1 MLQSLHIENYVLID
15 SLDISFP
22 EGLIIITG
30 QTGAGKS
37 ILLGALSL
45 LTGAK
50 ADAGLISQDADSLV
64 VEAEFRLPDA
74 NPELRELLEESDVE
88 FDGNSILIRRVVHK
102 SGRARAFVND
112 SPVAAGVLSEMAA
125 YLIDIHSQHQNLLLS
140 KGNFQLS
147 LLDHFAH
154 CDALA
159 EDCAQKWTVLK
170 DSEKQ
175 LETAKAR
182 LLKATSEAD
191 FNRASLDRL
200 VKARLVDG
208 ELEDLEEEQKSLAN
222 AGEIKSDLSQA
233 SELLDLGQ
241 QLRDAQRALD
251 KVAQYI
257 PAARELSSRLES
269 SRIELEDISYEV
281 DKRNSS
287 LSVSEGR
294 LEEVEDRISTLLGLM
309 RKTGTQSVAE
319 MIALRDSLEH
329 EVTGLSDMEAT
340 VADLADSVGRADKDY
355 RSAAEALHK
364 KRLAA
369 APLLEA
375 ALQNNIRALELERA
389 VFKVDVNDTNQSAR
403 GIDSCVFRFDSN
415 GNTPAELSKCASGGE
430 MSRIMLCIKEMMARY
445 GNMPTMIFDE
455 IDTGV
460 SGSVAHKMG
469 KLICD
474 MGSRMQVFAITH
486 LPQVAAKG
494 DAHYV
499 VQKSL
504 VNGRTVSSLRQLG
517 ADERLNELARLLS
530 GENIT
535 PEALANARALLSEK

>member
-15 SLDISFP
+15 SLDINFP

-50 ADAGLISQDADSLV
+50 ADASLISQNAESLV
-64 VEAEFRLPDA
+64 VEAEFALHNAD
-74 NPELRELLEESDVE
+74 EDLRALLDESDVE
-88 FDGNSILIRRVVHK
+88 FDGHSLLIRRVVHK

-112 SPVAAGVLSEMAA
+112 SPVAVSVLTELAT
-125 YLIDIHSQHQNLLLS
+125 YLIDIHSQHQNLLLT
-140 KGNFQLS
+140 KGNFQLD
-147 LLDHFAH
+147 LLDHFAG
-154 CDALA
+154 AEELA
-159 EDCAQKWTVLK
+159 AECGAKWAMLK
-170 DSEKQ
+170 DCEKRLDASEAQ
-175 LETAKAR
+175 
-182 LLKATSEAD
+182 LLKATSEAE
-191 FNRASLDRL
+191 FNRARWEQLD
-200 VKARLVDG
+200 KARLVDG

-222 AGEIKSDLSQA
+222 AEEIKTDLSQA
-233 SELLDLGQ
+233 SSLLDLGHN
-241 QLRDAQRALD
+241 LKEAQRALD
-251 KVAQYI
+251 KVAGYI
-257 PAARELSSRLES
+257 PAVQELSARLES

-281 DKRNSS
+281 DKRNSA

-294 LEEVEDRISTLLGLM
+294 LEAVEDRISTILGLM
-309 RKTGTQSVAE
+309 RKTGSSSVAE
-319 MIALRDSLEH
+319 MIALRDSLGTEIS
-329 EVTGLSDMEAT
+329 GLSDMEVSVEELKEAVKKASEEYGKT
-340 VADLADSVGRADKDY
+340 AD
-355 RSAAEALHK
+355 ALHK
-364 KRLAA
+364 KRLGA
-369 APLLEA
+369 APKLRS
-375 ALQNNIRALELERA
+375 ALQESIRGLELDRA
-389 VFKVDVNDTNQSAR
+389 VFKVDVNTASPSAK

-415 GNTPAELSKCASGGE
+415 GNTPAELAKCASGGE

-445 GNMPTMIFDE
+445 TNMPTMIFDE

-499 VQKSL
+499 VQKSV
-504 VNGRTVSSLRQLG
+504 VNGRTVSSLNLLS
-517 ADERLNELARLLS
+517 DEERLHELARLLS

-535 PEALANARALLSEK
+535 PEALANAKSLLAEK

>member
-15 SLDISFP
+15 SLDITFP

-50 ADAGLISQDADSLV
+50 ADAGLISQGADSLV
-64 VEAEFRLPDA
+64 VEAEFILPEA
-74 NPELRELLEESDVE
+74 GEELRDLLDEADVE
-88 FDGNSILIRRVVHK
+88 FDGHSILIRRVVHK
-102 SGRARAFVND
+102 SGRTRAFVND
-112 SPVAAGVLSEMAA
+112 SPVTAGVLNELAA
-125 YLIDIHSQHQNLLLS
+125 YLIDIHSQHQNLLLT

-147 LLDHFAH
+147 LLDHFAGSGE
-154 CDALA
+154 LA
-159 EDCAQKWTVLK
+159 EECRRKWATLK
-170 DSEKQ
+170 DCEKQ
-175 LETAKAR
+175 LESAEAQ
-182 LLKATSEAD
+182 LLKATSEAE
-191 FNRASLDRL
+191 FNRSRWEQLD
-200 VKARLVDG
+200 KAKLIEG

-222 AGEIKSDLSQA
+222 AEEIKTELSQA
-233 SELLDLGQ
+233 ATLLDLAHNLKEAG
-241 QLRDAQRALD
+241 RALD
-251 KVAQYI
+251 KVANYL
-257 PAARELSSRLES
+257 PAVQELCSRLES
-269 SRIELEDISYEV
+269 SRIELEDIAYEV
-281 DKRNSS
+281 DKRNSA
-287 LSVSEGR
+287 LNVSEGR
-294 LEEVEDRISTLLGLM
+294 LEAVEDRISTLLGLM
-309 RKTGTQSVAE
+309 RKTGCTSVAE

-329 EVTGLSDMEAT
+329 EITGVSDMEAK
-340 VADLADSVGRADKDY
+340 VEELKDALHTASDQY
-355 RSAAEALHK
+355 RKAAEELHK

-369 APLLEA
+369 APALSLE
-375 ALQNNIRALELERA
+375 LQQNIRGLELDRA
-389 VFKVDVNDTNQSAR
+389 VFEADVAEATPSAS

-445 GNMPTMIFDE
+445 TNMPTMIFDE

-499 VQKSL
+499 VHKS
-504 VNGRTVSSLRQLG
+504 VENGRTVSSLHQLSSE
-517 ADERLNELARLLS
+517 ERVQELARLLS

-535 PEALANARALLSEK
+535 PESLANAKSLLAEK